1 MKATK
6 KTTVKPCFIVNLTEA
21 TDSRDIRFEFI
32 KAKAL
37 KGVKIEKD
45 DILFLLTLGADIA
58 FEMIDDK
65 LNEFYAKCDHFEIND
80 EKTVKSVFDAI
91 TKAVAPKK
99 PWYKR
104 FWGWI
109 TKPFRVLAGEE

>member
-21 TDSRDIRFEFI
+21 EDSRDIRFEFI

-37 KGVKIEKD
+37 KGIKIEKD

-58 FEMIDDK
+58 LEVIDDK
-65 LNEFYAKCDHFEIND
+65 INEFYANE
-80 EKTVKSVFDAI
+80 ETVKSVFNAI
-91 TKAVAPKK
+91 TKAAAPKK

-109 TKPFRVLAGEE
+109 TKPFKKNK